1 MKKIIITGTA
11 IVAFVTAS
19 IMPAYADNSEEV
31 AIGIL
36 GGVIGGV
43 ILGEILERP
52 HRHERVRVYEY
63 VEPGYDPRCRQVI
76 AQVYDPYYGYQYRQV
91 QICD

>member
-1 MKKIIITGTA
+1 MKKIIVTGTA
-11 IVAFVTAS
+11 IAVFLAAS
-19 IMPAYADNSEEV
+19 IVPAYADNSEEV

-63 VEPGYDPRCRQVI
+63 VEPGYDPYCRQVI
-76 AQVYDPYYGYQYRQV
+76 AQVFEPGYGYVYRQV
-91 QICD
+91 QICE